1 MSEGAL
7 KTTMALLAKARK
19 RIYAELRDD
28 LPVERQREL
37 LDQAHDLL
45 LAEEILNRCAP
56 ELTGDTTFAPKSS
69 DADKGEWDH
78 VGEFTRLVRGG
89 VINEGKAGRE
99 IFVPE
104 SVVRAE
110 GIEHGDIVGARDK
123 GSNEKGTPQYFFQV
137 LERRGLGHASGR
149 TGFVAVLEMRGGVWG
164 AYNEDEEMF
173 ISVPDNDIQAF
184 DLEEGD
190 LVEIAYEKGHPA
202 KARVAWKYDASE
214 AFIELHERQRVKKKR
229 ERAKDEPDAL
239 LLDGKRV
246 LVVGAD
252 AYKESFKRLFERLG
266 AEFSWESGFMVGRF
280 LESKVNRADIVVIV
294 TEAMKHKMPD
304 VEDVCKRLGRPY
316 VYAPSRG
323 ATGAVREVLRKLDL
337 LDEE

>member
-1 MSEGAL
+1 MSENAL
-7 KTTMALLAKARK
+7 KTIVTLLGRARK
-19 RIYAELRDD
+19 RIYGELRDN
-28 LPVERQREL
+28 LPLERQREL
-37 LDQAHDLL
+37 VDQAHDLL
-45 LAEEILNRCAP
+45 LAEEILSRYAQD
-56 ELTGDTTFAPKSS
+56 LTADASFTTRPP
-69 DADKGEWDH
+69 DPGKGEWDH

-89 VINEGKAGRE
+89 VINESKAGRE

-104 SVVRAE
+104 AVVRAE

-137 LERRGLGHASGR
+137 LERRGLGPTSGR
-149 TGFVAVLEMRGGVWG
+149 ISFVAALEMRGGVWG

-173 ISVPDNDIQAF
+173 ISVPDNDIQTLE
-184 DLEEGD
+184 LEEGD
-190 LVEIAYEKGHPA
+190 LVEIAYEKGNPA
-202 KARVAWKYDASE
+202 KARVAWKYDAE
-214 AFIELHERQRVKKKR
+214 EVYNELRERQRVKKKR
-229 ERAKDEPDAL
+229 ERTKDEPDAL

-266 AEFSWESGFMVGRF
+266 AEFSWESGFMVGKF

-304 VEDVCKRLGRPY
+304 VEDVCKRLGKPY